1 MKKYVSIFASIVAVF
16 ALASC
21 EKEQYGTMPGNDTDP
36 YAVISVTTPSL
47 PNDPDCDA
55 FVRIAVNSATTDVYY
70 LAELESAKTARGMSD
85 EAYADYV
92 VSNGTKAT
100 LSASEFDGSRGADVL
115 LPKLFGQNVISA
127 VAVGSNGKY
136 LASADFYGLKWNDIA
151 TGTYKFGSSAISNT
165 LGTKTKAGV
174 VLQQNNDDPTDFRF
188 KDLYKQGYHL
198 TIKAYP
204 NYTGEDED
212 GVYTFLRVPAQAT
225 GLNHASYGAMS
236 VRDYGY
242 RYGDDGYIF
251 GGGYEGGMYSDYN
264 IFLYMHV
271 YVSAGN
277 FGGAYDYFVPD
288 N

>member
-1 MKKYVSIFASIVAVF
+1 MNKYLSIIASVAAF
-16 ALASC
+16 LSLASC
-21 EKEQYGTMPGNDTDP
+21 EKDKYGTLAGNDTEP
-36 YAVISVTTPSL
+36 HAVISVTTPGL

-55 FVRIAVNSATTDVYY
+55 FVRIAANNVTTDVYY
-70 LAELESAKTARGMSD
+70 YAELASAKDARGMSD
-85 EAYADYV
+85 EAYADFV

-100 LSASEFDGSRGADVL
+100 LSTSAYDGSLGADVL
-115 LPKLFGQNVISA
+115 MPKLFGQNVISV
-127 VAVGSNGKY
+127 VAVNGSSKY
-136 LASADFYGLKWNDIA
+136 LATASFYGLRWNDIA
-151 TGTYKFGSSAISNT
+151 TGTYRFGSSAIYNT
-165 LGTKTKAGV
+165 LGARTKEGV
-174 VLQQNNDDPTDFRF
+174 VLQQNDDDPTDFRF
-188 KDLYKQGYHL
+188 KDLYKTGNHL
-198 TIKAYP
+198 VIKAYP
-204 NYTGEDED
+204 DYTAEDED

-251 GGGYEGGMYSDYN
+251 EGGYEGGMYEDHN

-277 FGGAYDYFVPD
+277 FGGAYDYFFPD